1 MTAITVSRS
10 GMAYVGVMMLGA
22 YLALGVFAFL
32 VVSVLALMI
41 RIDRV
46 AGGPNQRIDALR
58 DARH

>member
-1 MTAITVSRS
+1 
-10 GMAYVGVMMLGA
+10 MAYVGVMMLGA